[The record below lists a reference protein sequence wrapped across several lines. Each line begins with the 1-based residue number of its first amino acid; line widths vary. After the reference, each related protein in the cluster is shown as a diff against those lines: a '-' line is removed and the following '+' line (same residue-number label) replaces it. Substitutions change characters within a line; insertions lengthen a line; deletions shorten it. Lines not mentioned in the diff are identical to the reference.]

1 MSDVLLTP
9 SKTSHSY
16 LMVPVKPVKADLLTQ
31 LKDTIYVPI
40 ATTQTYGSVKIG
52 DGLNVD
58 NGVISFDKSEVTIL
72 SISLNGEILSID
84 NDKNVNIALSKND
97 VGLDQVDNTSD
108 KDKPISN
115 TQQEALNRKLDKQQP
130 LSEVGKFLYVSDNGD
145 IDYKNVD
152 TIEVKLNDEIIDT
165 DAGIFNFSNNFTVTS
180 IEGGQVDIDLSEE
193 FKESVGKIDS
203 ISLNGV
209 PQTIDENK
217 NVDLVIPIDDKLNKS
232 NADRDILTNQTISI
246 NGDNVSL
253 VNSYINLNSL
263 VTKTQSNIFSLAN
276 DNQAGLMSVSDY
288 KSIRDLQARVGQLEQ
303 KATRLLYDEKLYP
316 TAEEIN
322 TFVTSL
328 GYTAP
333 FEGIAV
339 VVSGTN
345 HIWHY
350 YEGDVGWKDD
360 GVDVVSQ
367 FTNDIAG
374 IIKGAAIDGKVYAE
388 TDGTGSVYG
397 WNSLNTRVSNIEND
411 LEGIDF
417 TNFVDLTSEQT
428 ISGIKEFSNV
438 IKSTRRRWVSDTSEF
453 LITSDSFDFGFDNLL
468 IDTIQ
473 TQTGAFSGEFS
484 SGNIV
489 YGDFIIP
496 LKDLRDNVL
505 IGREMTISDTSNSS
519 RYNIVI
525 GNLSNYS
532 TSRDPSVYGSR
543 NIVISTQQNN
553 GQDSV
558 VSGEASIAIGYNT
571 RITGDNSIQLGTGTN
586 NTSNTFQVWNYTL
599 LDGSTG
605 KIPSDRL
612 AINLDDY
619 ATISDLSNYLNKS
632 STSTD
637 GTSTITLSNSDGQ
650 LTISVN
656 VDNYQKYYKYIQ
668 KNNVIETF
676 NSGTTSLPKVGNVL
690 GDGLVASQLALS
702 DGTSYMQGCVNEM
715 NNAFI
720 GAIDYSSE
728 ELFLLVGKFS
738 ESTPISSI
746 LSNPG
751 IYGISSDIYFG
762 NMNNSYLSIM
772 NDNVIISSNAYL
784 DSVSD
789 NNKIPKM
796 SDIPDIDVSLYV
808 PKSVTTTVG
817 DNVTSTIDNND
828 FSVGI
833 TLNVD
838 GYDFYDGVTT
848 GYFGTNIISLGAQSS
863 SSKAGF
869 NINNSKTVFSKPL
882 YNLRDS
888 NWTGTASVPS
898 VTDDDMVVIKSDLS
912 AYTPT
917 VNLAAVALSNS
928 YNDLDDKPVIPEG
941 VTLYTTT
948 GQNTDG
954 AMTQK
959 ATTDALDLKFDKT
972 GGTIT
977 GDTNIVNGQGLVL
990 TPASAGSTYYAFK
1003 FYAQGDD
1010 VFVEKQKV
1018 EGGADYQKLLPLDSS
1033 LSITSEN
1040 AVQNRVVSSVINT
1053 IQETLNN
1060 KTTVNINN
1068 VPQST
1073 INFDSDPQ
1081 TQINSKSSIKT
1092 QTFTSISDLQT
1103 FILSFEDVTK
1113 IINLS
1118 LTPSMDIKPA
1128 IYSIHINSEGVDYS
1142 GMITRVLDSG
1152 NTYTNFSIETDT
1164 TITLHFS
1171 LSTYSCQLLM
1181 NSLRLTG
1188 SSANASGFA
1197 GGYGDLYHFEITIP
1211 DNIGTWTV
1219 TYYE

>member
-72 SISLNGEILSID
+72 SISLNGELLDID
-84 NDKNVNIALSKND
+84 DDKNVNIVLNKND

-108 KDKPISN
+108 KDKPISDA
-115 TQQEALNRKLDKQQP
+115 QQEALNRKLDKQQS
-130 LSEVGKFLYVSDNGD
+130 LSEVGKFLYVSENGD

-165 DAGIFNFSNNFTVTS
+165 DAGIFNFSNNFTVSS

-322 TFVTSL
+322 NFVTSL

-367 FTNDIAG
+367 FTNDVAG

-397 WNSLNTRVSNIEND
+397 WDALNTKITNI
-411 LEGIDF
+411 
-417 TNFVDLTSEQT
+417 T
-428 ISGIKEFSNV
+428 
-438 IKSTRRRWVSDTSEF
+438 
-453 LITSDSFDFGFDNLL
+453 
-468 IDTIQ
+468 
-473 TQTGAFSGEFS
+473 
-484 SGNIV
+484 
-489 YGDFIIP
+489 
-496 LKDLRDNVL
+496 
-505 IGREMTISDTSNSS
+505 
-519 RYNIVI
+519 
-525 GNLSNYS
+525 
-532 TSRDPSVYGSR
+532 
-543 NIVISTQQNN
+543 
-553 GQDSV
+553 
-558 VSGEASIAIGYNT
+558 
-571 RITGDNSIQLGTGTN
+571 
-586 NTSNTFQVWNYTL
+586 
-599 LDGSTG
+599 
-605 KIPSDRL
+605 
-612 AINLDDY
+612 
-619 ATISDLSNYLNKS
+619 SNYLKSVSYDSYTVGESVYYGPVMIRQDDSEFGMLLNNDDFNITRAGPLPNNYNLYRLKDVVRTTDISQTILGNKNF
-632 STSTD
+632 TGILQYNNAEVLTE
-637 GTSTITLSNSDGQ
+637 GSN
-650 LTISVN
+650 
-656 VDNYQKYYKYIQ
+656 
-668 KNNVIETF
+668 
-676 NSGTTSLPKVGNVL
+676 
-690 GDGLVASQLALS
+690 LS
-702 DGTSYMQGCVNEM
+702 DLVNDM
-715 NNAFI
+715 N
-720 GAIDYSSE
+720 Y
-728 ELFLLVGKFS
+728 
-738 ESTPISSI
+738 
-746 LSNPG
+746 
-751 IYGISSDIYFG
+751 
-762 NMNNSYLSIM
+762 
-772 NDNVIISSNAYL
+772 
-784 DSVSD
+784 VSD
-789 NNKIPKM
+789 VNYVHTDNNYTTEEKTKLAG
-796 SDIPDIDVSLYV
+796 IDPSSYV
-808 PKSVTTTVG
+808 PKSVTTEG

-828 FSVGI
+828 YSVGI
-833 TLNVD
+833 SLNVD
-838 GYDFYDGVTT
+838 GADFYGGATI
-848 GYFGTNIISLGAQSS
+848 GYLGTNIISFGVESS
-863 SSKAGF
+863 ASRAGF
-869 NINNSKTVFSKPL
+869 NTDNSKTVFSKPL
-882 YNLRDS
+882 YNLRNS
-888 NWTGTASVPS
+888 NWVGTINVPS
-898 VTDDDMVVIKSDLS
+898 VTDDDMVVIKSDLDD
-912 AYTPT
+912 YTPT
-917 VNLAAVALSNS
+917 LNLATVALSNS

-941 VTLYTTT
+941 AQLYSST

-977 GDTNIVNGQGLVL
+977 GDTNIVNGKGLVL

-1040 AVQNRVVSSVINT
+1040 GVQNRVVSSVINT

-1073 INFDSDPQ
+1073 LNFDSDPQ
-1081 TQINSKSSIKT
+1081 IQITQNKQDIEDLQNITNTKVQEITLTGSTSGTITSEQLSTLQADDSNYIILNDEIYRLADKQDARGYRTYVHTGRDNTFFAKSLTIMISSRAWTLVSGAIVDEESNQIILGTKNFNVIKRNNQNLLSNKGLVNPAGATIDRGTFISQFVT
-1092 QTFTSISDLQT
+1092 QTNYGDF
-1103 FILSFEDVTK
+1103 TK
-1113 IINLS
+1113 IDFYFTISINV
-1118 LTPSMDIKPA
+1118 T
-1128 IYSIHINSEGVDYS
+1128 NS
-1142 GMITRVLDSG
+1142 
-1152 NTYTNFSIETDT
+1152 T
-1164 TITLHFS
+1164 TITMRLPIIFS
-1171 LSTYSCQLLM
+1171 PVP
-1181 NSLRLTG
+1181 NSLFNAQVSSGGTFKNWERTNAVRITNKQSLNEVLIGIDDDKGDKIIQGHIVGILT
-1188 SSANASGFA
+1188 
-1197 GGYGDLYHFEITIP
+1197 
-1211 DNIGTWTV
+1211 
-1219 TYYE
+1219 

>member
-16 LMVPVKPVKADLLTQ
+16 LMVPVKPVKADLITQ
-31 LKDTIYVPI
+31 LKDIIYVPI

-52 DGLNVD
+52 EGINVD

-72 SISLNGEILSID
+72 SISLNGELLDID
-84 NDKNVNIALSKND
+84 DDKNVNIVLNKND

-165 DAGIFNFSNNFTVTS
+165 DAGIFNFSNNFTVSS
-180 IEGGQVDIDLSEE
+180 IECGQVDIDLSEE

-217 NVDLVIPIDDKLNKS
+217 NVNLVIPIDDKLDKS
-232 NADRDILTNQTISI
+232 NADRDVLTNQTISI

-322 TFVTSL
+322 NFVTSL

-367 FTNDIAG
+367 FTNDVAG

-397 WNSLNTRVSNIEND
+397 WDALNTKITNI
-411 LEGIDF
+411 
-417 TNFVDLTSEQT
+417 T
-428 ISGIKEFSNV
+428 
-438 IKSTRRRWVSDTSEF
+438 
-453 LITSDSFDFGFDNLL
+453 
-468 IDTIQ
+468 
-473 TQTGAFSGEFS
+473 
-484 SGNIV
+484 
-489 YGDFIIP
+489 
-496 LKDLRDNVL
+496 
-505 IGREMTISDTSNSS
+505 
-519 RYNIVI
+519 
-525 GNLSNYS
+525 
-532 TSRDPSVYGSR
+532 
-543 NIVISTQQNN
+543 
-553 GQDSV
+553 
-558 VSGEASIAIGYNT
+558 
-571 RITGDNSIQLGTGTN
+571 
-586 NTSNTFQVWNYTL
+586 
-599 LDGSTG
+599 
-605 KIPSDRL
+605 
-612 AINLDDY
+612 
-619 ATISDLSNYLNKS
+619 SNYLKSVSYDSYTVGESVYYGPVMIRQDDSEFGMLLNNDDFNITRAGPLPNNYNLYRLKDVVRTTDISQTILGNKNF
-632 STSTD
+632 TGILQYNNAEVLTE
-637 GTSTITLSNSDGQ
+637 GSN
-650 LTISVN
+650 
-656 VDNYQKYYKYIQ
+656 
-668 KNNVIETF
+668 
-676 NSGTTSLPKVGNVL
+676 
-690 GDGLVASQLALS
+690 LS
-702 DGTSYMQGCVNEM
+702 DLVNDM
-715 NNAFI
+715 N
-720 GAIDYSSE
+720 Y
-728 ELFLLVGKFS
+728 
-738 ESTPISSI
+738 
-746 LSNPG
+746 
-751 IYGISSDIYFG
+751 
-762 NMNNSYLSIM
+762 
-772 NDNVIISSNAYL
+772 
-784 DSVSD
+784 VSD
-789 NNKIPKM
+789 VNYVHTDNNYTTEEKTKLAG
-796 SDIPDIDVSLYV
+796 IDPSSYV
-808 PKSVTTTVG
+808 PKSVTTEG

-828 FSVGI
+828 YSVGI
-833 TLNVD
+833 SLNVD
-838 GYDFYDGVTT
+838 GADFYGGATI
-848 GYFGTNIISLGAQSS
+848 GYLGTNIISFGVESS
-863 SSKAGF
+863 ASRAGF
-869 NINNSKTVFSKPL
+869 NTDNSKTVFSKPL
-882 YNLRDS
+882 YNLRNS
-888 NWTGTASVPS
+888 NWVGTINVPS
-898 VTDDDMVVIKSDLS
+898 VTDDDMVVIKSDLDD
-912 AYTPT
+912 YTPT
-917 VNLAAVALSNS
+917 LNLATVALSNS

-941 VTLYTTT
+941 AQLYSST

-990 TPASAGSTYYAFK
+990 TPASVGSTYYAFK

-1040 AVQNRVVSSVINT
+1040 AVQNRAVSSAINT

-1068 VPQST
+1068 QPQST

-1081 TQINSKSSIKT
+1081 TQIDNKSSIKT
-1092 QTFTSISDLQT
+1092 QTFSTIPEVYSFLSSFSDKNKIIKLSLKVTTEKTFSANGIRISDGNGHMSGNMTAGIIEYTNNITLPINTIINDISILFDNNDIYGTFELNNSQNTSVPYIVRLHLTSTGGQCSVIYINTSDSISDGNYS
-1103 FILSFEDVTK
+1103 FI
-1113 IINLS
+1113 
-1118 LTPSMDIKPA
+1118 
-1128 IYSIHINSEGVDYS
+1128 G
-1142 GMITRVLDSG
+1142 
-1152 NTYTNFSIETDT
+1152 
-1164 TITLHFS
+1164 
-1171 LSTYSCQLLM
+1171 
-1181 NSLRLTG
+1181 
-1188 SSANASGFA
+1188 SGFSVLET
-1197 GGYGDLYHFEITIP
+1197 G
-1211 DNIGTWTV
+1211 IGTWTV